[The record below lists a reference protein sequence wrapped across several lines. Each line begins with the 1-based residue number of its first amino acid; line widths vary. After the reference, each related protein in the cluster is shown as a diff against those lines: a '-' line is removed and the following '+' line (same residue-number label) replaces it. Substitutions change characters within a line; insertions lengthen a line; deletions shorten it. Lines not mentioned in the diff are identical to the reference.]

1 MKWKLNREKAAVIL
15 AVLVVLFALWGP
27 EAVAGYKDKGLLNQI
42 RAEQVE
48 SGSEGYR
55 YTMNSNEKI
64 YLLSKC
70 LDNRSV
76 PESEFSALTRVE
88 NDETIE
94 YEGLKGTYAFVL
106 NHQGPSDKEV
116 TEEQIYD
123 VCNRELERL
132 HELGIIPE
140 SVREVSAD
148 SYTAVLYS
156 AIDVLEPRNNVAV
169 WKVSL
174 STNVQNADK
183 KNRLIDAYVDA
194 GTGKIYEFYVRTEGT
209 WADMQPDSIMASFS
223 EYLGL
228 YGLKRSERLDTLT
241 ETTSNIEKYT
251 VPGMV
256 NGSGNA
262 IEEADGMTTLTL
274 GFYEGINELFLKV
287 EK

>member
-1 MKWKLNREKAAVIL
+1 MKQRFNKERWMIILAAV
-15 AVLVVLFALWGP
+15 VVIFALWGP
-27 EAVAGYKDKGLLNQI
+27 EAIAGYQDKGLLNQI
-42 RAEQVE
+42 KSEPVE

-55 YTMNSNEKI
+55 YSMNSNERL

-70 LDNRSV
+70 LDNRTV
-76 PESEFSALTRVE
+76 PESEFSALTRVG
-88 NDETIE
+88 DEEID
-94 YEGLKGTYAFVL
+94 YGGLTGTYAFVL

-116 TEEQIYD
+116 TEEQIYA

-183 KNRLIDAYVDA
+183 ANRLIDAYVDA

-209 WADMQPDSIMASFS
+209 WADMQPDAIVWGFS
-223 EYLGL
+223 DYLGL
-228 YGLKRSERLDTLT
+228 YGLEKSETADTIT

-251 VPGMV
+251 VPGMM
-256 NGSGNA
+256 NGTSDAMGA
-262 IEEADGMTTLTL
+262 ADGMTTLTL
-274 GFYEGINELFLKV
+274 GFYEGINELFLKI

>member
-1 MKWKLNREKAAVIL
+1 MKRKLNKEGLLVIL
-15 AVLVVLFALWGP
+15 AVVVVIFALWGP
-27 EAVAGYKDKGLLNQI
+27 ETLAGYRDRGVLNQI
-42 RAEQVE
+42 KAEPVE

-55 YTMNSNEKI
+55 YSMNSNEKL

-70 LDNRSV
+70 LDNRAV

-88 NDETIE
+88 
-94 YEGLKGTYAFVL
+94 EGGIDYGELTGTYAFVL

-116 TEEQIYD
+116 TEEQIYA

-132 HELGIIPE
+132 HELGVIPE
-140 SVREVSAD
+140 SVREVSEE

-183 KNRLIDAYVDA
+183 ANRLIDAYVDA
-194 GTGKIYEFYVRTEGT
+194 GTGRIYEFYVRTEGT
-209 WADMQPDSIMASFS
+209 WADMQPDSIVQSFS
-223 EYLGL
+223 DYLGL
-228 YGLKRSERLDTLT
+228 YGLKKSETGDTLT

-251 VPGMV
+251 VPGMMES
-256 NGSGNA
+256 NQGASGTA
-262 IEEADGMTTLTL
+262 GGMTTITL
-274 GFYEGINELFLKV
+274 GFYEGINELFLKI

>member
-1 MKWKLNREKAAVIL
+1 MKRKLNREKLMVIL
-15 AVLVVLFALWGP
+15 AALVVLFALWGP
-27 EAVAGYKDKGLLNQI
+27 ETVAGYQDKGLLNQI
-42 RAEQVE
+42 RVETVE

-55 YTMNSNEKI
+55 YSMNSNEKV

-70 LDNRSV
+70 LDNRTV

-88 NDETIE
+88 DDENID
-94 YEGLKGTYAFVL
+94 YEGLTGTYAFVL

-156 AIDVLEPRNNVAV
+156 AIDVLEPRNNVAI

-183 KNRLIDAYVDA
+183 ANRLIDAYVDA

-209 WADMQPDSIMASFS
+209 WADMQPDSIMGSFS

-228 YGLKRSERLDTLT
+228 YGLEKSERLDTLT

-256 NGSGNA
+256 NGSGSA

>member
-1 MKWKLNREKAAVIL
+1 MKWKLNREKLIVIL
-15 AVLVVLFALWGP
+15 AALVVLFALWGP
-27 EAVAGYKDKGLLNQI
+27 ETVAGYQDKGLLNQI
-42 RAEQVE
+42 NAETVE

-55 YTMNSNEKI
+55 YSMNSNEKV

-70 LDNRSV
+70 LDNRTV

-88 NDETIE
+88 DDESID
-94 YEGLKGTYAFVL
+94 YEGLTGTYAFVL

-183 KNRLIDAYVDA
+183 ANRLIDAYVDA

-228 YGLKRSERLDTLT
+228 YGLSKSETADTLT
-241 ETTSNIEKYT
+241 ETTSNMEKYT

-256 NGSGNA
+256 GGSGNA